1 MTVPLSSQVVATPK
15 PSSRMIGDGEI
26 PTHDTIGDDE
36 RDVNQND
43 TLIDDE
49 DVHMRGS
56 QNAINL
62 EYLDVDTQASRAVG
76 DIFLVDTYGI

>member
-1 MTVPLSSQVVATPK
+1 
-15 PSSRMIGDGEI
+15 MIGDGEI
-26 PTHDTIGDDE
+26 PTHDTICDDE